1 MENIV
6 EKIIEDA
13 SKPLSEQYGKA
24 IVIAVAGTTATWLAR
39 KTYDAALMAYRN
51 RNIIIPE

>member
-24 IVIAVAGTTATWLAR
+24 IVIALAGTTATWLAR
-39 KTYDAALMAYRN
+39 KGYDAALFAYRN
-51 RNIIIPE
+51 RSIVTPE